1 MPPISKDGKDGA
13 KRTRMVRC
21 APMDRT
27 SSTAV
32 LREAFAGSD
41 AALNTLY
48 ERVGPRLLSF
58 IRLKMGRSLRARL
71 ESRDI
76 LQATFLKSFQHLD
89 DFEGE
94 DGRSLL
100 GWLMRI
106 AEHEI
111 HDREAF
117 HHRQQRDAKQEEGLA
132 DHPDL
137 LARSRSALSRLIF
150 DEQAERLET
159 ALESL
164 TDAHRQVILLRT
176 FEELTFPDIARRLG
190 KSEDACRM
198 QYARAM
204 TALTLALSKPSGS

>member
-1 MPPISKDGKDGA
+1 
-13 KRTRMVRC
+13 
-21 APMDRT
+21 MDRA

-32 LREAFAGSD
+32 LRQALAGSD
-41 AALNTLY
+41 AALDVLY
-48 ERVGPRLLSF
+48 ERCGPRLLSF

-106 AEHEI
+106 AEREI
-111 HDREAF
+111 RDRVDF
-117 HHRQQRDAKQEEGLA
+117 HHRQQRDAHQEEDLGDHGDLA
-132 DHPDL
+132 
-137 LARSRSALSRLIF
+137 ARSRSALSRLIL
-150 DEQAERLET
+150 DERAQLIDG

-164 TDAHRQVILLRT
+164 SEAHRQVIVLRT
-176 FEELTFPDIARRLG
+176 FQELSFPEIAGVLG

-198 QYARAM
+198 QFARAM
-204 TALTLALSKPSGS
+204 TALTLALSKPTTS

>member
-1 MPPISKDGKDGA
+1 
-13 KRTRMVRC
+13 
-21 APMDRT
+21 MDRA

-32 LREAFAGSD
+32 LREALAGSD
-41 AALNTLY
+41 EALDSLY
-48 ERVGPRLLSF
+48 ERFGPRLLSF

-94 DGRSLL
+94 DGRSML

-106 AEHEI
+106 AEREI
-111 HDREAF
+111 RDRVDF
-117 HHRQQRDAKQEEGLA
+117 HHRQQRDAQQEVDLDGYGKQLV
-132 DHPDL
+132 
-137 LARSRSALSRLIF
+137 ARSRSALSRLIL
-150 DEQAERLET
+150 DERAERVDT

-164 TDAHRQVILLRT
+164 TDPHRQVILLRT
-176 FEELTFPDIARRLG
+176 FEELSFPEIAKALG

-198 QYARAM
+198 QFARAM
-204 TALTLALSKPSGS
+204 TALTLALANPPAS

>member
-1 MPPISKDGKDGA
+1 
-13 KRTRMVRC
+13 
-21 APMDRT
+21 MDRA

-32 LREAFAGSD
+32 LREALAGSD
-41 AALNTLY
+41 AALDSLY
-48 ERVGPRLLSF
+48 QRYGPRLLSF

-89 DFEGE
+89 DFEGT

-111 HDREAF
+111 RDRVDF
-117 HHRQQRDAKQEEGLA
+117 HHRQQRDADRDDDLDGHAGVLA
-132 DHPDL
+132 N
-137 LARSRSALSRLIF
+137 RSRSALSRLIA
-150 DEQAERLET
+150 DERAATLEAALET
-159 ALESL
+159 L
-164 TDAHRQVILLRT
+164 TEPHRHVILLRA
-176 FEELTFPDIARRLG
+176 FEELSFPEIAGLLG
-190 KSEDACRM
+190 KSEDASRM

-204 TALTLALSKPSGS
+204 TALTLALSRAPEP

>member
-1 MPPISKDGKDGA
+1 
-13 KRTRMVRC
+13 
-21 APMDRT
+21 MDRA

-32 LREAFAGSD
+32 LREALAGSD
-41 AALNTLY
+41 AALDTLY
-48 ERVGPRLLSF
+48 ERFGPRLLSF

-89 DFEGE
+89 DFEGH
-94 DGRSLL
+94 DGHSLL

-111 HDREAF
+111 RDRADF
-117 HHRQQRDAKQEEGLA
+117 HHRQQRDAKQEDDLR
-132 DHPDL
+132 DHPEL
-137 LARSRSALSRLIF
+137 LARSRSALSRLIL
-150 DEQAERLET
+150 DERAERVEA

-164 TDAHRQVILLRT
+164 TDAYRQVILLRT
-176 FEELTFPDIARRLG
+176 FEELSFPEIATRLA

-198 QYARAM
+198 QFARAM
-204 TALTLALSKPSGS
+204 TALTLALSRPPAS

>member
-1 MPPISKDGKDGA
+1 
-13 KRTRMVRC
+13 
-21 APMDRT
+21 MDRA

-32 LREAFAGSD
+32 LREALAGSD
-41 AALNTLY
+41 AALDTLY
-48 ERVGPRLLSF
+48 ERYGPRLLSF

-89 DFEGE
+89 DFKGQ
-94 DGRSLL
+94 DGRALL

-111 HDREAF
+111 RDRADF
-117 HHRQQRDAKQEEGLA
+117 HHRQQRDARREEDLGDRDDLA
-132 DHPDL
+132 
-137 LARSRSALSRLIF
+137 ARSRSALTRLIL
-150 DEQAERLET
+150 DERAERLDA
-159 ALESL
+159 ALDSL
-164 TDAHRQVILLRT
+164 TDAHRQVILLRA
-176 FEELTFPDIARRLG
+176 FEDLSFSEIAGVLG

-204 TALTLALSKPSGS
+204 TALTLALARPSAT

>member
-1 MPPISKDGKDGA
+1 
-13 KRTRMVRC
+13 
-21 APMDRT
+21 MDPA

-32 LREAFAGSD
+32 LREALAGSD
-41 AALNTLY
+41 AALDRLY
-48 ERVGPRLLSF
+48 ARYGPRLLTF

-89 DFEGE
+89 EFEGQN
-94 DGRSLL
+94 GRSLL

-106 AEHEI
+106 AENEI
-111 HDREAF
+111 RDRADF
-117 HHRQQRDAKQEEGLA
+117 HQRQLRDAKQEETLDGQAENLA
-132 DHPDL
+132 
-137 LARSRSALSRLIF
+137 ARSRSALSRLIL
-150 DEQAERLET
+150 DEQAQRIEN

-164 TDAHRQVILLRT
+164 TDAHRNVILLRT
-176 FEELTFPDIARRLG
+176 YEELSFPQIAKVLG

-204 TALTLALSKPSGS
+204 TALTLALARTPAS

>member
-1 MPPISKDGKDGA
+1 
-13 KRTRMVRC
+13 
-21 APMDRT
+21 MDRA

-32 LREAFAGSD
+32 LREALAGSD
-41 AALNTLY
+41 RALDTLY
-48 ERVGPRLLSF
+48 ERCGPRLLSF

-111 HDREAF
+111 RDRADF
-117 HHRQQRDAKQEEGLA
+117 HHRQQRDAKQEEDLG

-137 LARSRSALSRLIF
+137 LARSRSALSRLIL
-150 DEQAERLET
+150 DERAERVEA

-164 TDAHRQVILLRT
+164 TEAHRQVILLRT
-176 FEELTFPDIARRLG
+176 FEELSFPQIARTLG

-198 QYARAM
+198 QFARAM
-204 TALTLALSKPSGS
+204 TALTLALSNSPGS

>member
-1 MPPISKDGKDGA
+1 
-13 KRTRMVRC
+13 
-21 APMDRT
+21 MDRA

-32 LREAFAGSD
+32 LREALAGSD
-41 AALNTLY
+41 RALDTLY
-48 ERVGPRLLSF
+48 ERCGPRLLSF

-111 HDREAF
+111 HDRADF
-117 HHRQQRDAKQEEGLA
+117 HHRQQRDAKREEDVGGHSGL
-132 DHPDL
+132 L
-137 LARSRSALSRLIF
+137 LARSRSALSRLII
-150 DEQAERLET
+150 DERAERVEA

-164 TDAHRQVILLRT
+164 SEAHRQVILLRS
-176 FEELTFPDIARRLG
+176 FEELSFPQIAKVLG

-198 QYARAM
+198 QFARAM
-204 TALTLALSKPSGS
+204 TALTLALSNLPGS

>member
-1 MPPISKDGKDGA
+1 
-13 KRTRMVRC
+13 
-21 APMDRT
+21 MDRA

-32 LREAFAGSD
+32 LREALAGSD
-41 AALNTLY
+41 AALDSLY
-48 ERVGPRLLSF
+48 QRYGPRLLSF

-89 DFEGE
+89 DFEGT

-111 HDREAF
+111 RDRVDF
-117 HHRQQRDAKQEEGLA
+117 HHRQQRYADRDDDLDGHAGVLA
-132 DHPDL
+132 N
-137 LARSRSALSRLIF
+137 RSRSALSRLIA
-150 DEQAERLET
+150 DERAATLEAALET
-159 ALESL
+159 L
-164 TDAHRQVILLRT
+164 TEPHRHVILLRA
-176 FEELTFPDIARRLG
+176 FEELSFPEIARLLG
-190 KSEDACRM
+190 KSEDASRM

-204 TALTLALSKPSGS
+204 TALTLALSKAPGP